1 MQISVFV
8 LDVGHFLHLIGFFII
23 NISNFCYSLSVHF
36 VCCFG
41 INFPLWD
48 LKNVE
53 CLPLL

>member
-1 MQISVFV
+1 MQMSVFV
-8 LDVGHFLHLIGFFII
+8 LDVGHVLHLIGFFI

-41 INFPLWD
+41 INFPLWN
-48 LKNVE
+48 LKNFE